1 MLVDI
6 FFGRVKDSS
15 FYSLKANR
23 MSAEIVIDRG
33 HQSVSLTDDERALM
47 NEIEISPAPTDTTS
61 LPKKKPMVPN
71 FRRNV
76 SQAPPIRE
84 EPDMDAFINP
94 SKVKE
99 SRANDFQYG
108 DEEGF
113 EGPDEYGAG
122 APPQPQVPSEGY
134 ATIEDEKAALLTKI
148 ERLKKK
154 GIVSTQKLHAYSD
167 IEEIR
172 TEYKRMM
179 YSVEVE
185 QATKFARRM
194 LVACCTGV
202 EFLNKRFDP
211 FDIQLD
217 GWSETVMENIEDYD
231 GVFEELH
238 NKYKTKV
245 QMAPE
250 LKLVMMIG
258 GSAMMFHLTN
268 SMFKS
273 AFPSMNQVVRQ
284 NPDLVK
290 NMVDA
295 ISKTQQ
301 QAPPSMS
308 PSGRHE
314 MKGPGIDLGALL
326 GGFMPPPPPVSTQPE
341 RERVQIPIVEEDTLS
356 DIVSEAA
363 SESTKDISTGGRRRT
378 KKKEVTL

>member
-1 MLVDI
+1 
-6 FFGRVKDSS
+6 
-15 FYSLKANR
+15 
-23 MSAEIVIDRG
+23 MSADIVIDRG
-33 HQSVSLTDDERALM
+33 PTTVHLSEAEKALM
-47 NEIEISPAPTDTTS
+47 QEIEVSTPASEPVV
-61 LPKKKPMVPN
+61 LPKKKPIVPN
-71 FRRNV
+71 FRRV
-76 SQAPPIRE
+76 TQAPMMRKP
-84 EPDMDAFINP
+84 EPDVDAFINP
-94 SKVKE
+94 TKVRE
-99 SRANDFQYG
+99 RGYPEEMMMDQEEDDGFPMG
-108 DEEGF
+108 GGEEGF
-113 EGPDEYGAG
+113 PMDGGHSM
-122 APPQPQVPSEGY
+122 PQMPSEGY

-154 GIVSTQKLHAYSD
+154 GIASGLKLGPYSD

-179 YSVEVE
+179 YSVELD

-194 LVACCTGV
+194 LIACCTGL

-211 FDIQLD
+211 FDIQLE
-217 GWSETVMENIEDYD
+217 GWSETVMENIDDYD

-250 LKLVMMIG
+250 LRLVMMVG

-290 NMVDA
+290 NMVEA
-295 ISKTQQ
+295 ISKTQ
-301 QAPPSMS
+301 AATGPP
-308 PSGRHE
+308 PIGGGGERRE
-314 MKGPGIDLGALL
+314 MKGPGIDLGSLI

-341 RERVQIPIVEEDTLS
+341 RIPVPVIPEDDGLS
-356 DIVSEAA
+356 DIVSVA
-363 SESTKDISTGGRRRT
+363 SDGTTKDITTTTGGKRRT
-378 KKKEVTL
+378 KKKEVTI